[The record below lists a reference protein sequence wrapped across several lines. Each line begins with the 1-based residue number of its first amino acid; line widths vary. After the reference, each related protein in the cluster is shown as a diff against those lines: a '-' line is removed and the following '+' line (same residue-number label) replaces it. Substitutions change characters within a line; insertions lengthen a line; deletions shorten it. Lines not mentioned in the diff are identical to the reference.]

1 MKQIYLDY
9 AATTPVDPGVL
20 TAMLPYFSKKFGNSM
35 SLHSIGQEAAAALE
49 VSRQTVADFIH
60 ATPEEIIFTS
70 SATESNNL
78 VMKGLASVYGKK
90 KNHIIISSIEHD
102 CVLES
107 SRYLRNQAAPAGG
120 QGFTLT
126 ELSVDGDGFINLTE
140 LEQAITDKTLVVSII
155 HGNNEIG
162 TIQDIASI
170 SSICKK
176 HNVLFHTDA
185 SQSFGKIP
193 IDVSKTPVDLL
204 TASSHKIYGPK
215 GVGMLYVRRGVIL
228 DPILHGGGHE
238 WGKRSST
245 SNVAGIVGFAKA
257 CDICKKEMEKENKRL
272 TLLRD
277 MLIDGI
283 LKTIPGTHLNG
294 PRGVK
299 RLCNNVNISFGAIE
313 GESLILELDFKG
325 VEAST
330 GSACSSK
337 NLMPSH
343 VLTAIGLNHQ
353 EAHGSLRLSVGRFTK
368 KEDITY
374 TIAVLSAAVN
384 KLRSISPLSYG
395 RTL

>member
-9 AATTPVDPGVL
+9 AATTPVDPRVL
-20 TAMLPYFSKKFGNSM
+20 TAMLPYFSKKYGNSM
-35 SLHSIGQEAAAALE
+35 SLHSFGQEAAGALE
-49 VSRQTVADFIH
+49 ESRQTVADVLR

-90 KNHIIISSIEHD
+90 KNHIIISRIEHD

-107 SRYLRNQAAPAGG
+107 ARYLKSL
-120 QGFTLT
+120 GFALT
-126 ELSVDGDGFINLTE
+126 ELSVDSNGFINLTE
-140 LEQAITDKTLVVSII
+140 LEQSITDNTLVVSII

-162 TIQDIASI
+162 TIQDIGAI
-170 SSICKK
+170 GAMCKK
-176 HNVLFHTDA
+176 QNVLFHTDA

-193 IDVSKTPVDLL
+193 IDVSKLPVDLL

-215 GVGMLYVRRGVIL
+215 GVGLLYVRRGVII

-245 SNVAGIVGFAKA
+245 SNVAGIVGFATA
-257 CDICKKEMEKENKRL
+257 CEICQKEMKNESKRL
-272 TLLRD
+272 TILRD
-277 MLIDGI
+277 TLINGI
-283 LKTIPGTHLNG
+283 LKNINGTHLNG
-294 PRGVK
+294 PRGER

-325 VEAST
+325 IAGST

-337 NLMPSH
+337 NLTPSH
-343 VLTAIGLNHQ
+343 VLTAIGLTHQ
-353 EAHGSLRLSVGRFTK
+353 EAHGSLRLSVGRFTT
-368 KEDITY
+368 KEDILY
-374 TIAVLSAAVN
+374 TIQALSRVVK
-384 KLRSISPLSYG
+384 KLREISPLSYG

>member
-1 MKQIYLDY
+1 MKQRYLDY
-9 AATTPVDPGVL
+9 AATTPVDPRVL
-20 TAMLPYFSKKFGNSM
+20 KAMLPYFSKKYGNSM
-35 SLHSIGQEAAAALE
+35 SLHTFGQEAATALE
-49 VSRQTVADFIH
+49 ESRKTVADFIH
-60 ATPEEIIFTS
+60 AAPEEIIFTS

-90 KNHIIISSIEHD
+90 KNHIIISGIEHD

-107 SRYLRNQAAPAGG
+107 ARYLRNQ
-120 QGFTLT
+120 GFNLT
-126 ELSVDGDGFINLTE
+126 ELSVDRDGFVNLTR
-140 LEQAITDKTLVVSII
+140 LEKSITDKTLVVSII

-162 TIQDIASI
+162 TIQDIEAI
-170 SSICKK
+170 GKICKK

-185 SQSFGKIP
+185 SQSFGKVEL
-193 IDVSKTPVDLL
+193 DVRKIPVDLL

-215 GVGMLYVRRGVIL
+215 GVGMLYVRRGVII

-257 CDICKKEMEKENKRL
+257 CEICESEMEKENKRL
-272 TLLRD
+272 TVLRD

-283 LKTIPGTHLNG
+283 RTTIQGTHLNG
-294 PRGVK
+294 PTGEK

-313 GESLILELDFKG
+313 GESLVLELDFHG
-325 VEAST
+325 IAAST

-343 VLTAIGLNHQ
+343 VLTAIGLTHP
-353 EAHGSLRLSVGRFTK
+353 EAHGSCRLSVGRFTT
-368 KEDITY
+368 KEDIMY
-374 TIAVLSAAVN
+374 TIKVLSRAVK
-384 KLRSISPLSYG
+384 KLREISPLSYG